1 MKRPVPVQ
9 SVPSSVQ
16 AILSLATLAV
26 LWLAIDSNTIQ
37 DQLGVLLAVL
47 AVFNVAVSWWLV
59 PRPADLARHA
69 VMTTALTLLLGAPLA
84 KYHLRTVALGV
95 LLAVRFTS
103 LLTALPTVP
112 RITSAPAI
120 AAALTWVA
128 SILYAL
134 DWDVWWQ
141 TYPYPTVVAA
151 EVGTLVGWIVERVV
165 GQ

>member
-1 MKRPVPVQ
+1 MKRPASVE
-9 SVPSSVQ
+9 SVPSSKQ
-16 AILSLATLAV
+16 AVLSLATLAV
-26 LWLAIDSNTIQ
+26 LWLAVDVNSIQ
-37 DQLGVLLAVL
+37 DQLGVPLAVL
-47 AVFNVAVSWWLV
+47 AVFNAAVSLWLV
-59 PRPADLARHA
+59 PRPADFARHA
-69 VMTTALTLLLGAPLA
+69 LKTTALTLLLGAPLA
-84 KYHLRTVALGV
+84 KCHLRTVALGT

-112 RITSAPAI
+112 RITSAPVI

-141 TYPYPTVVAA
+141 AYPYPTVVAV
-151 EVGTLVGWIVERVV
+151 EIGTLVGWMVERVV